1 MVRMEKLPEGIHER
15 IQPLVDRIATMDDV
29 VAFYLF
35 GSAARNDL
43 QPLSDIDFAVLLSDS
58 LTRERIE
65 ELRFSLTG
73 LITETLATEEFD
85 LVILNT
91 APIRFSHAVFREG
104 LLLFVKDKNQLVD
117 FRERNTLRY
126 LDFSYYRKEFN
137 KVFLERVGY
146 HG

>member
-1 MVRMEKLPEGIHER
+1 MEKLPEGIHEK
-15 IQPLVDRIATMDDV
+15 IQPLVDRIATMEDV
-29 VAFYLF
+29 VAFFLF

-43 QPLSDIDFAVLLSDS
+43 QPLSDIDCAVLLSRS
-58 LTRERIE
+58 ISRERIE
-65 ELRFSLTG
+65 ELRLSLTG

-91 APIRFSHAVFREG
+91 APIRFSHTVFREG

-137 KVFLERVGY
+137 KVFLERAGY

>member
-1 MVRMEKLPEGIHER
+1 ME
-15 IQPLVDRIATMDDV
+15 DV

-43 QPLSDIDFAVLLSDS
+43 QPLSDIDFAVLFSEC
-58 LTRERIE
+58 LTSERRD
-65 ELRFSLTG
+65 ELRLSLTG
-73 LITETLATEEFD
+73 LIIETLATEEFD

-91 APIRFSHAVFREG
+91 APIRFAHSVFKDG
-104 LLLFVKDKNQLVD
+104 VILFVKEREQLVN
-117 FRERNTLRY
+117 FRERAMMRY
-126 LDFSYYRKEFN
+126 LDFSYYRREFN